1 MVRTARTYIRGRAL
15 GATAALL
22 LALLSSCVSDE
33 LAVADGNAADSDTAT
48 VKIQFTLNI
57 MGDEATTRATT
68 WGDNYDEATANNF
81 ENHIDNL
88 HVFVRPT
95 TGSNGKTCSVEN
107 LTNVGG
113 TTVTGSFELDETLLN
128 SDGTFSGWIVAVANY
143 ENADELT
150 ASEITSLEYFMSK
163 CSFGISSS
171 RNEGSG
177 TATYNDISDIN
188 KGTKYI
194 PMWGF
199 KRYTTSNS
207 LAITKGGYTEIGD
220 IYMLR
225 SVAKVK
231 VSLSEDAKKMY
242 KLTGAKAV
250 KIAQSGYVAPNVSNL
265 DNASSLSELEIEE
278 KTIHTYSDAD
288 KTDQFTLTDEIDFNF
303 NEEDGAYYFY
313 MPEVENKNM
322 GIASFKLTYQDIDD
336 NDGTTAVTKEIPID
350 TYEDGKATNN
360 GIDIIRNTVYDYTVS
375 ISPVG
380 VDVSLETMPWSVTES
395 SIGWNVQS
403 DTTAGIDPVLYA
415 WEQKKTTVTT
425 TETDSNGDNV
435 EKVYYNY
442 PVPAD
447 ATEGDAEAKYCYV
460 SYPRYAGSNNQ
471 WLQNMRSGADFYFL
485 ITAPEGAVWQAQ
497 LTNTEDFEFDTK
509 TTWKCKYWDGSD
521 SEEKKLCQVATG
533 IARKNDEYEA
543 GKLST
548 ISTDKAVVYCRP
560 YKITVKPKKPWYKF
574 TETSK
579 SGTRTETVDDKEKT
593 YENCYEY
600 SSDIIELTE
609 AGGKW
614 EEEYGVTGGP
624 YTDLYIT
631 VSLNG
636 VDEELLKINPTTT
649 LKVST
654 EGTDGKTYYSDQRR
668 FAIGDRT
675 EDKDYYIRI
684 WQLKATDKKNDSMVK
699 ANTANKTYYANSS
712 SSSTSGN

>member
-1 MVRTARTYIRGRAL
+1 MRTARTYIRGRAL

-68 WGDNYDEATANNF
+68 WGGDYDKATANDF

-88 HVFVRPT
+88 HVFVCPT
-95 TGSNGKTCSVEN
+95 TDSSSKTCSVEN

-150 ASEITSLEYFMSK
+150 ASKITSLEYFMSK

-171 RNEGSG
+171 RDEGSG
-177 TATYNDISDIN
+177 TATYDDISDIN

-207 LAITKGGYTEIGD
+207 LAITKGGYTEIGNID
-220 IYMLR
+220 MLR

-231 VSLSEDAKKMY
+231 VSLSEDAEKMY

-250 KIAQSGYVAPNVSNL
+250 KIAKSGYVAPNVSNL
-265 DNASSLSELEIEE
+265 NNASSLSDLEIE

-288 KTDQFTLTDEIDFNF
+288 KTVQLSLVPLTDEIDF

-322 GIASFKLTYQDIDD
+322 SIASFKLTYQDIDD
-336 NDGTTAVTKEIPID
+336 DDNDGTTAVTKEILID
-350 TYEDGKATNN
+350 TYKAGKATKN

-380 VDVSLETMPWSVTES
+380 VDVSLKTMPWSVTKS
-395 SIGWNVQS
+395 SIGWDVR
-403 DTTAGIDPVLYA
+403 DDDMAMYA
-415 WEQKKTTVTT
+415 WGIKEKKISDDKTTT
-425 TETDSNGDNV
+425 
-435 EKVYYNY
+435 YYNSY
-442 PVPAD
+442 PNVDD
-447 ATEGDAEAKYCYV
+447 ATEGDAEARYCYV
-460 SYPRYAGSNNQ
+460 SYPCYANDNKKVKDS
-471 WLQNMRSGADFYFL
+471 RSGAEFYFL
-485 ITAPEGAVWQAQ
+485 ITAPEGAVWQAH
-497 LTNTEDFEFDTK
+497 LTDEVNFELETANGEGKTWECKDLKESSGTLDDGTEY
-509 TTWKCKYWDGSD
+509 KYNISTNEHC
-521 SEEKKLCQVATG
+521 SVSTG
-533 IARKNDEYEA
+533 IARKNLECEA
-543 GKLST
+543 NTVKSGNSLLKT
-548 ISTDKAVVYCRP
+548 KAIFYRP
-560 YKITVKPKKPWYKF
+560 YKITVKPTKRWYKIQNAD
-574 TETSK
+574 
-579 SGTRTETVDDKEKT
+579 SG
-593 YENCYEY
+593 
-600 SSDIIELTE
+600 
-609 AGGKW
+609 
-614 EEEYGVTGGP
+614 EEYAYNKSTMPNTTEGEGWETNAP

-631 VSLNG
+631 VSLTDG
-636 VDEELLKINPTTT
+636 TEYKLPINPVTS
-649 LKVST
+649 LEYKNDGS
-654 EGTDGKTYYSDQRR
+654 GKTYYSDQRR

-675 EDKDYYIRI
+675 EDKDCYIRI
-684 WQLKATDKKNDSMVK
+684 WQLKATSKSDAEMATDNSNKI
-699 ANTANKTYYANSS
+699 NTTYYNWTAP
-712 SSSTSGN
+712 STEQ